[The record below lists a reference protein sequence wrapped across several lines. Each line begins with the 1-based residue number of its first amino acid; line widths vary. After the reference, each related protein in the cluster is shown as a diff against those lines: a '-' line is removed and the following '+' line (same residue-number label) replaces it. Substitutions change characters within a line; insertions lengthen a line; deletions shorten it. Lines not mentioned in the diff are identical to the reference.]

1 MEVFIA
7 IVAVLCGII
16 GIIGSIA
23 PALPGPPI
31 SWVGMLILYFW
42 GGTNGAGETMSLS
55 ILLIWLAIVILV
67 TILDYVVPAYFTK
80 LTGGSKY
87 ASIGTTVGLIAGL
100 FIPPVGMILGSL
112 LGAFIAE
119 LIFAGKSAGPA
130 VKSAFGAFL
139 GFRETRRVV
148 GDYVLSNEDYER
160 RATFKDE
167 IGRYCYPID
176 LHPVAPGAAKTKYEE
191 NYLKGYGLGNSYGI
205 PYRSLI
211 PKGVSNLL
219 VAGRCISTSREMNGS
234 TRVMPCCFITG
245 MAAGAAAFFAKDSST
260 RDIDVPALQRKLK
273 EMGAYLPNAEI

>member
-119 LIFAGKSAGPA
+119 LIFAGKSAG
-130 VKSAFGAFL
+130 
-139 GFRETRRVV
+139 
-148 GDYVLSNEDYER
+148 
-160 RATFKDE
+160 FK
-167 IGRYCYPID
+167 GT
-176 LHPVAPGAAKTKYEE
+176 V
-191 NYLKGYGLGNSYGI
+191 
-205 PYRSLI
+205 SLI
-211 PKGVSNLL
+211 LNGQVS
-219 VAGRCISTSREMNGS
+219 AW
-234 TRVMPCCFITG
+234 
-245 MAAGAAAFFAKDSST
+245 D
-260 RDIDVPALQRKLK
+260 DVLK
-273 EMGAYLPNAEI
+273 EMQASAEQVLTGGWEEIFRGSIDSLREAFENEQKAA